1 MGLYQLWLRLRR
13 GLWPRLRP
21 GSPEFSAVVARGGR
35 GAAAAPCS
43 TAPPLPARCRSLRGA
58 EGDAAVDCD
67 AMVEGDGAHLL
78 KGFTTA
84 ARRTS
89 SCATTSTS
97 TSTST
102 FMKATRWTKAWA
114 AWLIDQVVDRP
125 VAFAAVQPPFSTI
138 DQPRPSPDGAAL
150 SLSLSLSRCVSLSL
164 VQLLDI
170 FHLPVVQATR
180 RPFAPHAAES
190 CQSR

>member
-58 EGDAAVDCD
+58 ALEGDAAVDCD

-150 SLSLSLSRCVSLSL
+150 SLSLSLSL

-170 FHLPVVQATR
+170 FHLPLQQRSKPFPVSSQATR
-180 RPFAPHAAES
+180 R
-190 CQSR
+190 CL